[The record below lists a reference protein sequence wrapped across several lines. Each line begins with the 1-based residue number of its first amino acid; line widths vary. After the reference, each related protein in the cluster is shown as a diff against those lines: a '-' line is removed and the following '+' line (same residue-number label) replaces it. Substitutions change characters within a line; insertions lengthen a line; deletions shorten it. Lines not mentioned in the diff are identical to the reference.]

1 VIEAEVDIEARDG
14 TMNTFVTHP
23 EEGGPFPP
31 VLFYMDAPGKREE
44 LHDMAR
50 RIATVGY
57 YVALP
62 NLYYR
67 RTREFAME
75 RTEEGMKRMFEMMSH
90 LSNTKVLQDTEAL
103 LRFVDGQ
110 EEARPG
116 PVGAV
121 GYCMSGPFVFAAAAH
136 FPERFA
142 ATASIY
148 GARLISDAP
157 DSAHRTAERI
167 AGEIYFACAEI
178 DRWAPK
184 PQIDELDRILS
195 KAGVNYRIEW
205 YPGAEHGFAFPE
217 RLGIY
222 HKASAERH
230 WERLFALFARNLG
243 GGSSRP

>member
-1 VIEAEVDIEARDG
+1 MIEAEVEIETRDG
-14 TMNTFVTHP
+14 QMNSFVTHP

-50 RIATVGY
+50 RIASVGY
-57 YVALP
+57 YVVLP

-67 RTREFAME
+67 RVRDFRME

-90 LSNTKVLQDTEAL
+90 LSNTLVAEDSGAL

-110 EEARPG
+110 AAARPG

-121 GYCMSGPFVFAAAAH
+121 GYCMSGPFVLAAK
-136 FPERFA
+136 RSGKRA

-148 GARLISDAP
+148 GARLITDAP
-157 DSAHRTAERI
+157 DSAHRTLAKI
-167 AGEIYFACAEI
+167 AGEVYLACAEI

-184 PQIDELDRILS
+184 EQIDELGRILAE
-195 KAGVNYRIEW
+195 AGVDHRIEW
-205 YPGAEHGFAFPE
+205 YPGAQ
-217 RLGIY
+217 RSI
-222 HKASAERH
+222 SAQ
-230 WERLFALFARNLG
+230 AR
-243 GGSSRP
+243 